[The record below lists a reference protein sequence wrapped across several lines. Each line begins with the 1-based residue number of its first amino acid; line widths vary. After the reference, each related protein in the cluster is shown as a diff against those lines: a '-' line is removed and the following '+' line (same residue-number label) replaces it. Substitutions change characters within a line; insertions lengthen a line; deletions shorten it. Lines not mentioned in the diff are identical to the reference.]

1 MASEE
6 RKDLTRIGITGHQ
19 RLKYP
24 ERCLWVSSEI
34 DRILVR
40 SPGPI
45 VGLSSLAIGADQLFA
60 DLILRRGGTLQAVI
74 PFSGYELK
82 FPEGSGRQEYD
93 RLLGLASKVEI
104 LPKMGSDEEAYFAAG
119 KRLVDLSD
127 LLLAVWDG
135 RPAAGLGGTA
145 DVVRYALNEMKTVV
159 HINPDTMTVTQ
170 HPQGVSRAE

>member
-1 MASEE
+1 M
-6 RKDLTRIGITGHQ
+6 KVGITGHQ
-19 RLKYP
+19 RLADP
-24 ERCLWVSSEI
+24 SGWSWVKSHL
-34 DRILVR
+34 DAILGQC
-40 SPGPI
+40 PPPLTGI
-45 VGLSSLAIGADQLFA
+45 SSLAIGADQLFA

-74 PFSGYELK
+74 PFSGYESK
-82 FPEGSGRQEYD
+82 FAEGSGRQEYD

-170 HPQGVSRAE
+170 HPQGVSRTE